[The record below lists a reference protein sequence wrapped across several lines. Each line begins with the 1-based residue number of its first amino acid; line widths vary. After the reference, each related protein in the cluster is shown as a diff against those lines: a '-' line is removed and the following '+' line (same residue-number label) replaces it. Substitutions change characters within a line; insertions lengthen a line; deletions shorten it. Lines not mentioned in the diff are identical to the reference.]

1 MQKHKNEIELLT
13 VQQVAANLGVSTK
26 TIRRMI
32 KNGTL
37 HHHRVGR
44 AVRVAA
50 EDLRA
55 YTNSI
60 RQ

>member
-1 MQKHKNEIELLT
+1 MNQHKQKVELLS
-13 VQQVAANLGVSTK
+13 VQEVASMLNVSSK

-32 KNGTL
+32 ARGFL

-44 AVRVAA
+44 AVRVSS